1 MASLVGDETDSEDED
16 QFLDNNKQK
25 AKLKKDV
32 DALRNNNNNNGGRRR
47 LRQRRIDQLLS
58 VQEVPENGHCL
69 YIAILRATRDKGL
82 LPGKKFE
89 SRSESLNVLN
99 LRQEMIAYLN
109 AGKGEV
115 VRNLRAIGEFD
126 SVLRRIRRGI
136 IRNNTLKPSV
146 SREEWGGDPEIAIM
160 TKMYD
165 LDLVILAK
173 EDAIKGAIG
182 NNNITPSTTILVYS
196 NGIHYEWAKVRNWT
210 TFMRQTPAQVQ
221 IKF

>member
-1 MASLVGDETDSEDED
+1 MASSVGGDETDSDDEEP
-16 QFLDNNKQK
+16 FLENNKQK

-32 DALRNNNNNNGGRRR
+32 DELRKNNNGGSRR
-47 LRQRRIDQLLS
+47 LRDRSLGQQLA
-58 VQEVPENGHCL
+58 VQDVKANGHCL
-69 YIAILRATRDKGL
+69 YIAMLEATRDKGL
-82 LPGKKFE
+82 LPGSVINTRKW
-89 SRSESLNVLN
+89 RDDVLR

-126 SVLRRIRRGI
+126 SVRRRIEAGI
-136 IRNNTLKPSV
+136 TRNNTLKPTV
-146 SREEWGGDPEIAIM
+146 SENEWGGDPEISIM
-160 TKMYD
+160 TKLYD

-173 EDAIKGAIG
+173 ENAIKGAIG

-196 NGIHYEWAKVRNWT
+196 NGNHYEWAKVRNWT

>member
-1 MASLVGDETDSEDED
+1 MASLVGGDETDSDDEE

-32 DALRNNNNNNGGRRR
+32 DELKKNNNGGSRR
-47 LRQRRIDQLLS
+47 LRQRSLGQQLS
-58 VQEVPENGHCL
+58 VQPVSKNGHCL
-69 YIAILRATRDKGL
+69 YIAILQATRDKGL
-82 LPGKKFE
+82 LPG
-89 SRSESLNVLN
+89 SVIDTGRWMDDVLK

-115 VRNLRAIGEFD
+115 VRNLIATNMFGTVRQ
-126 SVLRRIRRGI
+126 RIQGGI
-136 IRNNTLKPSV
+136 TRNNTLKDSVPSTQ
-146 SREEWGGDPEIAIM
+146 WGGGPETAIM

-165 LDLVILAK
+165 LDYVLLEK
-173 EDAIKGAIG
+173 ENAIKGVIG
-182 NNNITPSTTILVYS
+182 NNIITASTAILVYS
-196 NGIHYEWAKVRNWT
+196 NGNHYEWAKVRNWT